1 MATIKRYIYAF
12 DPTGRLEANLI
23 RNERHTI
30 TPENRTPQ
38 NVLIPG
44 FAPYFRQSLIVTDI
58 HTGRPLQEGIDYTC
72 EWPVLSTAD
81 NTEGYT
87 PLYGGIQFIDN
98 AITGQFELQYQT
110 IGGQY
115 ALDGVTIAQALA
127 NQANDPLTT
136 TYEDIIG
143 RPLKL
148 PPLEHVHSI
157 EDFVGFEDL
166 CREIV
171 LLKEAIELL
180 AREDRDSHPGYDTLV
195 DSYFRLELLMEQNKE
210 AIQTLAEDTKN
221 KLQEVRDDLTSLI
234 NQTKNNLEDRIN
246 QVNNTLT
253 QDLNT
258 AKTEL
263 SNAIQQLNTN
273 LTKLI
278 NTLRTDFD
286 AFVKGTFYP
295 ATGEKAQDVNKFF
308 NDTKNGF
315 INGDANVTD
324 SRSPTLGVL
333 ATLPNGTYDYTG
345 ITTTSGGQTTQLISL
360 GETYHY
366 FRTKDTAGN
375 DWYNELIVTNDNIDR
390 VLKGLG
396 NVVFTTTNQ
405 DVDGLK
411 TFLKELKVKYSGT
424 NPNYTGSLLRMGVND
439 VGAYLVNSTT
449 NHIFNL
455 SHKGYPTYA
464 NRKIPL
470 ESGNYISSDGK
481 LHTAYTGLQILRQ
494 VEPTPDNFLTEQY
507 WRVEAEPYSVGNRLK
522 FSRSAYAKHS
532 SNPDS
537 TINNDNNDDRKNA
550 ININLPNASGEVVL
564 NNHPVRL
571 GTGGGSWISQHSSG
585 APLLVGKQSDLD
597 HSYYNLTNRYFYPVL
612 KTIYTSVA
620 SGVEKTP
627 KAAWSLGLLKLTD
640 NVGDLASHFAIA
652 YSNNNQTD
660 NSSSENNQ
668 SFLFKPEIAAISNN
682 YGGWEVKRSLISGS
696 EGLQL
701 NNYKPGVSNKYLLL
715 KDNGEVQTH
724 LGQVVH
730 SNDSYI
736 LGPRVSATSWTGVNL
751 FIDNQGF
758 KYEVNPATRTFK
770 LRREA
775 VTGGKGAI
783 DIDFQDKTGIVALLS
798 DLTPFATTTITTGIR
813 NDLNA
818 LTTEVGGLGTSLASN
833 YVTLNTDQT
842 ITGSK
847 MFKRAVHIN
856 IDGQAK
862 GQLTLTQDHG
872 ALIHANGSTQ
882 NTHIRLTDDGY
893 IDFHATNLNDDT
905 SGGGGIRLAG
915 DGALVLTK
923 GIQDGRKVILMSDVS
938 VNDIYIRSDKRLK
951 ENIEPI
957 DNGLETILNLKGRT
971 FDWKGSG
978 RHAAGFIAQ
987 EVAEANRDLVS
998 CASDEQ
1004 KTMSVN
1010 YVDIIAYLVE
1020 AVKTQQKQIDE
1031 LSNEIKSL
1039 KQQ

>member
-295 ATGEKAQDVNKFF
+295 STGEKAQDVNKFF

-315 INGDANVTD
+315 INGGANVTD

-333 ATLPNGTYDYTG
+333 ATLPNGTYNYTG
-345 ITTTSGGQTTQLISL
+345 ITTTSGDQTTQLISL

-396 NVVFTTTNQ
+396 NVV
-405 DVDGLK
+405 
-411 TFLKELKVKYSGT
+411 
-424 NPNYTGSLLRMGVND
+424 R
-439 VGAYLVNSTT
+439 
-449 NHIFNL
+449 
-455 SHKGYPTYA
+455 
-464 NRKIPL
+464 
-470 ESGNYISSDGK
+470 
-481 LHTAYTGLQILRQ
+481 
-494 VEPTPDNFLTEQY
+494 
-507 WRVEAEPYSVGNRLK
+507 
-522 FSRSAYAKHS
+522 
-532 SNPDS
+532 
-537 TINNDNNDDRKNA
+537 
-550 ININLPNASGEVVL
+550 
-564 NNHPVRL
+564 
-571 GTGGGSWISQHSSG
+571 
-585 APLLVGKQSDLD
+585 
-597 HSYYNLTNRYFYPVL
+597 
-612 KTIYTSVA
+612 
-620 SGVEKTP
+620 
-627 KAAWSLGLLKLTD
+627 
-640 NVGDLASHFAIA
+640 
-652 YSNNNQTD
+652 
-660 NSSSENNQ
+660 
-668 SFLFKPEIAAISNN
+668 
-682 YGGWEVKRSLISGS
+682 
-696 EGLQL
+696 
-701 NNYKPGVSNKYLLL
+701 
-715 KDNGEVQTH
+715 
-724 LGQVVH
+724 

-736 LGPRVSATSWTGVNL
+736 LGPRVSAKSWTGVSL

-842 ITGSK
+842 ITGGK

-893 IDFHATNLNDDT
+893 IDFHAINLDDDR

-915 DGALVLTK
+915 DGALALTK

>member
-210 AIQTLAEDTKN
+210 AIQTLKEDTKN

-286 AFVKGTFYP
+286 EFVKGTFYP

-315 INGDANVTD
+315 INGGANVTD

-439 VGAYLVNSTT
+439 VGAYLVNST
-449 NHIFNL
+449 
-455 SHKGYPTYA
+455 
-464 NRKIPL
+464 
-470 ESGNYISSDGK
+470 
-481 LHTAYTGLQILRQ
+481 
-494 VEPTPDNFLTEQY
+494 
-507 WRVEAEPYSVGNRLK
+507 
-522 FSRSAYAKHS
+522 
-532 SNPDS
+532 
-537 TINNDNNDDRKNA
+537 
-550 ININLPNASGEVVL
+550 
-564 NNHPVRL
+564 
-571 GTGGGSWISQHSSG
+571 
-585 APLLVGKQSDLD
+585 
-597 HSYYNLTNRYFYPVL
+597 
-612 KTIYTSVA
+612 
-620 SGVEKTP
+620 
-627 KAAWSLGLLKLTD
+627 
-640 NVGDLASHFAIA
+640 
-652 YSNNNQTD
+652 
-660 NSSSENNQ
+660 
-668 SFLFKPEIAAISNN
+668 
-682 YGGWEVKRSLISGS
+682 
-696 EGLQL
+696 GLQL

-758 KYEVNPATRTFK
+758 KYEVNPDTRTFK

-818 LTTEVGGLGTSLASN
+818 LKTEVGGLGTSLASN

-862 GQLTLTQDHG
+862 GQLTLTQDQG